1 MTTVCFMWCNTSPSH
16 RVVQIVDSICGMLAQ
31 SSWVGCVKLLD
42 MGRKWNILS
51 PSSIQSIPNMLKEAG
66 HARSTKILALALLA
80 RANVLVNSLI
90 KARRKQPT
98 KPTNRRQRR
107 ATVCPFVIIPSA
119 TVSYSIPFLCPSY
132 V

>member
-51 PSSIQSIPNMLKEAG
+51 PSSIQSIPNMLK
-66 HARSTKILALALLA
+66 
-80 RANVLVNSLI
+80 
-90 KARRKQPT
+90 
-98 KPTNRRQRR
+98 
-107 ATVCPFVIIPSA
+107 
-119 TVSYSIPFLCPSY
+119 
-132 V
+132 